1 MLSLHT
7 IKKMILKLPPAF
19 FGIIGVCILAA
30 FYHPSF
36 LSVPF
41 LLILLRQAAALGIT
55 ALGQTF
61 CVINKSLDLSVGATI
76 TLVNIVITDRYWSD
90 SDSHVA
96 IIMGVGVLVGTL
108 VGVLNGV
115 LVTVLRA
122 SSVVI
127 TIGTSLLLI
136 GLGYIISNG
145 APGNQVHTFIKTIGR
160 GRYEGIPIAG
170 LIWIGFTIIGFI
182 ILRKLIV
189 GRHIYATGDNPSAA
203 YFSGIPIHKTLL
215 FSHVFCGFSAGLA
228 GVVLSG
234 LVGVGSL
241 NLGADYVLSSIA
253 AVILGGAVFGGGRGG
268 AIGTFLGTFLL
279 VMILNLLTVFGVDEP
294 GKLIFQGLIIVIS
307 AGIYQHNAK
316 WMHT

>member
-1 MLSLHT
+1 MVLLQT
-7 IKKMILKLPPAF
+7 VKKQLFKLPPAF
-19 FGIIGVCILAA
+19 FGIIGVCILAV

-41 LLILLRQAAALGIT
+41 MLILLRQAAALGIT

-61 CVINKSLDLSVGATI
+61 CVVNKSLDLSVGATI
-76 TLVNIVITDRYWSD
+76 TLVNIVITDRYWT
-90 SDSHVA
+90 DSHVA
-96 IIMGVGVLVGTL
+96 LIIGVGILVGTL
-108 VGVLNGV
+108 VGMLNGA

-127 TIGTSLLLI
+127 TIGTSLVLTGI
-136 GLGYIISNG
+136 GYIISNG
-145 APGNQVHTFIKTIGR
+145 APGNQVHTVIKTIGR

-170 LIWIGFTIIGFI
+170 LIWIGFTIIAYI

-189 GRHIYATGDNPSAA
+189 GRHVYAMGDNPSSA
-203 YFSGIPIHKTLL
+203 YFSGIPIDKTLL
-215 FSHVFCGFSAGLA
+215 FSHVFCGFAAGLA

-268 AIGTFLGTFLL
+268 AFGTFLGTMLL
-279 VMILNLLTVFGVDEP
+279 IMILNLLTVFGVDEP

-307 AGIYQHNAK
+307 AGIYQYNTK
-316 WMHT
+316 QTHT